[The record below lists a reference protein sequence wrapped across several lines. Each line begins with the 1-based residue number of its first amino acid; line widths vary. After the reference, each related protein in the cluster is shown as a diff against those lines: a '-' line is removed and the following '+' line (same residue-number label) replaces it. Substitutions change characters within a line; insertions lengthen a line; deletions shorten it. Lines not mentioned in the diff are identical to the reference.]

1 MKTLLAKIR
10 NKKLKGNVSLL
21 VIFIL
26 LASSVISLLSINQIQ
41 RLLTYGNMTSNYFR
55 AFYIAKAGTEL
66 WLTEVYNRGDG
77 FNQILSG
84 DFITTWNF
92 LPEYAWFE
100 PHFNM
105 TITWSFKLLTN
116 DIRETDNCSGN
127 EIELAPNAWI
137 MLSLFS
143 DPTEQISDI
152 LSEND
157 EFTPLEN
164 NLIKNLNITYK
175 VGYNNRPELT
185 FAFFNYKRDNEL
197 NDYYMDNLVVKTKQ
211 SDLEKF
217 LTDSEVSPL
226 INDGDSGTKKY
237 LTIKNSWNS
246 NVKFCISMGSEEIPY
261 SDSLITVF
269 WHYGDM
275 EVWIQSVVKKWVPD
289 WTLNV
294 LGNQNPLSSR

>member
-77 FNQILSG
+77 FNQVLSG
-84 DFITTWNF
+84 NFITTWNF
-92 LPEYAWFE
+92 LPEYEWFE

-105 TITWSFKLLTN
+105 TITWSFATLTN
-116 DIRETDNCSGN
+116 DIRNSDCSWN
-127 EIELAPNAWI
+127 KIRLTSWAWI

-143 DPTEQISDI
+143 DDTGKGWSLDQI
-152 LSEND
+152 LSGDYMKITKLNNYAQLSLNRND
-157 EFTPLEN
+157 S
-164 NLIKNLNITYK
+164 
-175 VGYNNRPELT
+175 ELT
-185 FAFFNYKRDNEL
+185 FALFAYDKDGEWIEYMSDIVVHTWNSLKSFFNNKDVGSFISQNE
-197 NDYYMDNLVVKTKQ
+197 NID
-211 SDLEKF
+211 
-217 LTDSEVSPL
+217 
-226 INDGDSGTKKY
+226 KKY
-237 LTIKNSWNS
+237 LTIKNSWTED
-246 NVKFCISMGSEEIPY
+246 VEFCVTMDDDVLIPY

-275 EVWIQSVVKKWVPD
+275 EVWIQSIVKKWVPD

-294 LGNQNPLSSR
+294 LDNQ